1 MATRRDNGA
10 GYIFKRSD
18 GKGWRG
24 RIADGKT
31 ADGKVKYKHF
41 SGKSEA
47 EVKKK
52 IRDYQKSGD
61 VALERSTVTL
71 AEYIDNW
78 LRTYKKGTLKASSYD
93 RLENTINHQVLPYL
107 GDIQLQ
113 ALSSADI
120 QGMISSLRTDGKSYS
135 TIKKAYDCINAV
147 LTHAVIADDIV
158 KNPMLLVKMPEK
170 KLFDNHEIRAF
181 TKEETLA
188 IIEEASRTYSTGK
201 PIYTNGDAFIL
212 MLNTGLRIGELSA
225 LKKTDWD
232 EENQE
237 LHVRQT
243 AVKVK
248 KRDSD
253 GEAAGGY
260 TLTSN
265 ATKTYSGDRIIPL
278 NKTATEALQ
287 RIVKAHPSGE
297 MLFGSADR
305 PIDPH
310 NLQKSFYAVL
320 RNVGIEKT
328 GIHSLRHT
336 FASFLFAKGVDVK
349 TVSKILGHANIQI
362 TLNTYVHMIK
372 DADKNAVKKLDDIY

>member
-1 MATRRDNGA
+1 MATRRDNGT

-120 QGMISSLRTDGKSYS
+120 QGMISSLQTDGKSYS

-201 PIYTNGDAFIL
+201 PIYANGDAFIL

-260 TLTSN
+260 TLASN